1 MITFPQDAQTP
12 VEPLAHAQ
20 EDAAHGRA
28 GVRTAREDTGGS
40 CLTAADAADAPDA
53 AGTRLWQARIYA
65 LVNDHRAARGLS
77 PLRPD
82 DRLAGAAATSS
93 REQARRRSQ
102 GHYLPLRAAADRYGY
117 PVVGI
122 AENTGG
128 CFDDPEKI
136 FADWL
141 GEPDHERAMLSP
153 EFTHMGAALTVSDT
167 PYSSLLM
174 AGTAGTL

>member
-1 MITFPQDAQTP
+1 MITFPQDAQAP
-12 VEPLAHAQ
+12 VEPF
-20 EDAAHGRA
+20 AHGRA

-40 CLTAADAADAPDA
+40 CLTAADA
-53 AGTRLWQARIYA
+53 GSWQARIYA
-65 LVNDHRAARGLS
+65 LVNDHRAAQGLS

-122 AENTGG
+122 AENTGS

-136 FADWL
+136 FAGWL
-141 GEPDHERAMLSP
+141 GEPDHERALLSP

-174 AGTAGTL
+174 AGT

>member
-1 MITFPQDAQTP
+1 MITFPQDAQAP
-12 VEPLAHAQ
+12 VEPFTHAQ
-20 EDAAHGRA
+20 EDTAQGRVGA
-28 GVRTAREDTGGS
+28 PAAREDTGGS
-40 CLTAADAADAPDA
+40 CLTP
-53 AGTRLWQARIYA
+53 AGAGDGRLWQARIYA

-93 REQARRRSQ
+93 REQARRRRQ

-117 PVVGI
+117 PVAGI

-141 GEPDHERAMLSP
+141 GEPDHERALLST
-153 EFTHMGAALTVSDT
+153 EFTHMGAALTVADT

-174 AGTAGTL
+174 AGTL

>member
-12 VEPLAHAQ
+12 VEPF
-20 EDAAHGRA
+20 AHGRA
-28 GVRTAREDTGGS
+28 GIRTAREDTGGS
-40 CLTAADAADAPDA
+40 CLTAADALTATDA
-53 AGTRLWQARIYA
+53 RLWQARIYA
-65 LVNDHRAARGLS
+65 LVNDHRTARGLS

-82 DRLAGAAATSS
+82 DRLAGAASTSS
-93 REQARRRSQ
+93 REQARRRSE

-117 PVVGI
+117 PVAGI

-136 FADWL
+136 FAGWL
-141 GEPDHERAMLSP
+141 GEPDDERSMLCP

-174 AGTAGTL
+174 AGTAGSL